1 MLAEI
6 KKLIYRFAGVDES
19 GTLGLSILTS
29 KYFIL
34 SCFLHDDVN
43 FDKKFRKFIGKL
55 NHKKNKKKI
64 NTLHARSDDDKTK
77 LKLIKFLTQFNYR
90 FVVHIFKKNLS
101 GNGELDYVELLRRL
115 VENTEKEYSVE
126 NIFVSSPKLKQ
137 SFQDSIMQISNKIE
151 LSTPRRTPVLQVADL
166 GAWAVFRKFEFGDE
180 IYFKILQDRIELVE
194 IKI

>member
-1 MLAEI
+1 MLNEI
-6 KKLIYRFAGVDES
+6 KKIIFRFAGIDES

-77 LKLIKFLTQFNYR
+77 LKLIKFLAQFNYR
-90 FVVHIFKKNLS
+90 FVVHVYKKNLT
-101 GNGELDYVELLRRL
+101 GNGELDYVELLRKM
-115 VENTEKEYSVE
+115 VENIEKKYYLE

-137 SFQDSIMQISNKIE
+137 SFQDSIMQ
-151 LSTPRRTPVLQVADL
+151 VADL
-166 GAWAVFRKFEFGDE
+166 GAWAAFRKFEFDDE
-180 IYFKILQDRIELVE
+180 IYCKVLQDKIELVE